1 MEAAMNADKELERLR
16 KVVVVRTSQVEDE
29 AESSGAHECSFDA
42 PARRGAIK
50 LLRTAVSDE
59 KPHSTAVS

>member
-1 MEAAMNADKELERLR
+1 MNTEKEIERLR
-16 KVVVVRTSQVEDE
+16 KVVVVRTSQLENE
-29 AESSGAHECSFDA
+29 AESPGTDECSFDA

-59 KPHSTAVS
+59 KQHGTAA